1 MLSFINNKEIFTDKV
16 IANIITAYVLMSVF
30 DDVLIP
36 TFEMLF
42 APYVENLC
50 FSVSSHSNDKQVVRE
65 IAVHRLLFKILLW
78 VFIIFILDRLEKKM
92 LIIVNNG

>member
-42 APYVENLC
+42 APYIENLC
-50 FSVSSHSNDKQVVRE
+50 FSVYSYKDSKRVIRE
-65 IAVHRLLFKILLW
+65 IAIHHLLFKILLW
-78 VFIIFILDRLEKKM
+78 LLIIFILDRLEKKM

>member
-1 MLSFINNKEIFTDKV
+1 
-16 IANIITAYVLMSVF
+16 MSVF

-50 FSVSSHSNDKQVVRE
+50 FSVYSHSNDKQVVRE

>member
-50 FSVSSHSNDKQVVRE
+50 FSVYSYSNNKQVVCE

-78 VFIIFILDRLEKKM
+78 VFIIFIFRKKN
-92 LIIVNNG
+92 VDHCK

>member
-50 FSVSSHSNDKQVVRE
+50 FSVYSYSNNKQVVRE
-65 IAVHRLLFKILLW
+65 IAVHHLLFL
-78 VFIIFILDRLEKKM
+78 F
-92 LIIVNNG
+92 LIV